1 MQLKTSFKASMRLV
15 KSLLI
20 VNKGNYIMMEIS
32 HLNFSEGPMKVA
44 PFSHAV
50 KAGEFL
56 FVTGQM
62 PTLKDDNSKL
72 ISGDIEEQTHQ
83 VMRNLVN
90 VLNAAGSS
98 LDKVIFSRVY
108 LVNFGDFEKMN
119 KVYASY
125 FSKNKLPARTCI
137 GVTGL
142 AVGASVEIDFIAGF

>member
-1 MQLKTSFKASMRLV
+1 
-15 KSLLI
+15 
-20 VNKGNYIMMEIS
+20 MEIA
-32 HLNFSEGPMKVA
+32 HLNFSDGPMKVA

-62 PTLKDDNSKL
+62 PTLKTDNSKL
-72 ISGDIEEQTHQ
+72 ISGDIDEQTHQ
-83 VMRNLVN
+83 VMRNLVG
-90 VLNAAGSS
+90 VLQLAGSS

-108 LVNFGDFEKMN
+108 LVNFGDFDKMN
-119 KVYASY
+119 EVYASY